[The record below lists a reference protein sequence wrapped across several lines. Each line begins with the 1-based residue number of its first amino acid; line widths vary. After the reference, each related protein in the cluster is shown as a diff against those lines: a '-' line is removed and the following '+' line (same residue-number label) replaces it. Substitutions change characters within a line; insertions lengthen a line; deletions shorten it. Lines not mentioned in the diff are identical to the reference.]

1 MSAIHLTPREVAE
14 LAHVPR
20 RAVEKA
26 IEEKAL
32 HVRKGAAPTPYGR
45 AERRFL
51 GLESVAYVDLLRR
64 MAGEVSLTLAAK
76 RRLARA
82 LRAAP
87 APELHSARVDLAP
100 ALTLDVG
107 LAGDAI
113 ARAERYARAREAWID
128 SDPAIKGGLP
138 VIRGTRLTVHS
149 LAARLTAGDRL
160 EDLVADNPDLPPEAI
175 EAAVI
180 FARAH
185 PLAGR
190 PALRPAA

>member
-1 MSAIHLTPREVAE
+1 MAAIRLTPREVAE
-14 LAHVPR
+14 LAHAPR

-32 HVRKGAAPTPYGR
+32 EVFKAAAPAPYGR

-51 GLESVAYVDLLRR
+51 GLESVAYMDLLRR
-64 MAGEVSLTLAAK
+64 MSREVSLSLVAK
-76 RRLARA
+76 RKLARA

-87 APELHSARVDLAP
+87 APHLRSARVALTP

-107 LAGDAI
+107 VAGDAI
-113 ARAERYARAREAWID
+113 DRAERYARAREAWIV
-128 SDPAIKGGLP
+128 SHPGLKGGMP

-149 LAARLTAGDRL
+149 LAARLAAGDHF
-160 EDLVADNPDLPPEAI
+160 DTLVAENPDLPREAI

-190 PALRPAA
+190 PPLRPAA